1 MKTLIIKPKK
11 NSDLRLAA
19 ETLKRGGLVAFP
31 TETVY
36 GLGANALDGKA
47 VEKIFEAKG
56 RPNDNPLIVHVSD
69 KEELFALVSKV
80 PEKAQK
86 LMDKFWP
93 GPLTLVLNKSKSVPR
108 AVTAGQETVAIRM
121 PNNKIAL
128 ELIKQSGIPVAA
140 PSANVSTRP
149 SPTEAKH
156 VLEDLDGKIDA
167 IIDGGRTD
175 IGLES
180 TVIDLTSE
188 TPTILR
194 PGKITKEEL
203 EKVIGK
209 IEIKTKAG
217 KVAKA
222 PGMKYKHYSPKARVI
237 LVRKKEIPSL
247 KRKLGTKKT
256 GIILKEGTFEEFAK
270 SLFSKFREM
279 DKRGIEV
286 ILVEKIKEKGLG
298 VAIMNRLKKAA
309 GEI

>member
-1 MKTLIIKPKK
+1 MKTLRIKLGN
-11 NSDLRLAA
+11 NSDLRLPASI
-19 ETLKRGGLVAFP
+19 LRKGGLVAFP

-36 GLGANALDGKA
+36 GLGANALDENA
-47 VEKIFEAKG
+47 VKKIFEAKG
-56 RPNDNPLIVHVSD
+56 RPSDNPLIVHVSD

-209 IEIKTKAG
+209 IETKAKAG

-222 PGMKYKHYSPKARVI
+222 PGMKYKHYSPKAKVI
-237 LVRKKEIPSL
+237 LVTKKEIPSL
-247 KRKLGTKKT
+247 KRKLGTKKI

-279 DKRGIEV
+279 DKKGIEV